1 MSFLGKGRKA
11 DLINLAQEMG
21 IAIPK
26 DARVSEIKDLII
38 KSVNYD
44 ESFSHEYLDTIIAER
59 LTKEE
64 QEKTTKEEER
74 ISRKKAFELENLRLQ
89 IEAQKLGQTSTNTNV
104 AFNNQPSLQIRNL
117 IPNFNPK
124 EDDMSLFLNLFQRQM
139 KFLKVEK
146 ENWVA
151 YLFGGLPNAVA
162 QLIARES
169 EDKAQDF
176 DHTKDMLLERFKLSA
191 EKLRHLSTTHR
202 KAPDKTW
209 KDFHFELRNYFEG
222 WLEELKIQ
230 DFDELQNLIIL
241 DQMKKRVPPEVKDH
255 FLDIWCEWVTHNYL
269 IEKLD
274 TYDNL
279 RTSKNETQASSTT
292 VHKRQTE
299 IKLQKKFLFQRY

>member
-1 MSFLGKGRKA
+1 MNFLGKGRKA

-38 KSVNYD
+38 KNVNYD
-44 ESFSHEYLDTIIAER
+44 ENFAREYLDTIIAER

-64 QEKTTKEEER
+64 QEKTAKKEER
-74 ISRKKAFELENLRLQ
+74 ISRENAFEIEKLRLQ
-89 IEAQKLGQTSTNTNV
+89 IEAQKLGQSSTNTNV

-124 EDDMSLFLNLFQRQM
+124 EDDMSLFLNFFQRQM

-151 YLFGGLPNAVA
+151 YLLGVLPNDVA

-176 DHTKDMLLERFKLSA
+176 DHIKDMLLQRFKLSV
-191 EKLRHLSTTHR
+191 EKLRHLFATHR

-209 KDFHFELRNYFEG
+209 KDFHFEL
-222 WLEELKIQ
+222 
-230 DFDELQNLIIL
+230 
-241 DQMKKRVPPEVKDH
+241 
-255 FLDIWCEWVTHNYL
+255 
-269 IEKLD
+269 
-274 TYDNL
+274 
-279 RTSKNETQASSTT
+279 
-292 VHKRQTE
+292 
-299 IKLQKKFLFQRY
+299 